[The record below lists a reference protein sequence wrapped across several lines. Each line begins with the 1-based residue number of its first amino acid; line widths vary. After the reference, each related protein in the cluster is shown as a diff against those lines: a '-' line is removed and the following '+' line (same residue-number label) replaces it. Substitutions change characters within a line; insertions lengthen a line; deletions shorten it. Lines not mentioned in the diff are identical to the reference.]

1 MGCDLQ
7 KSSFRNEC
15 HMVLADNLACVVLA
29 GDYRLAFEDEDH
41 EVVVEVG
48 FQDGFSF
55 FKGNVGYSCDVIIV
69 VVDEFRAVLVGYE
82 AVILHE
88 TLNAVRFL

>member
-1 MGCDLQ
+1 MGGDFQ
-7 KSSFRNEC
+7 IAAFGYEC
-15 HMVLADNLACVVLA
+15 HVALAYDLACVVLA
-29 GDYRLAFEDEDH
+29 GDFCLAFEDEDH

-88 TLNAVRFL
+88 NLNAVRFL

>member
-1 MGCDLQ
+1 MSCDLQ

-48 FQDGFSF
+48 FQDGFTF
-55 FKGNVGYSCDVIIV
+55 V
-69 VVDEFRAVLVGYE
+69 
-82 AVILHE
+82 
-88 TLNAVRFL
+88 